1 MGVMLA
7 LAEQIDSTIDV
18 EEYLSGERISKIK
31 HEYVEGQVYAMA
43 GAKLNH
49 NRLVRNMSALLW
61 DALKE
66 APCEPVSSDM
76 LLKTTE
82 NHYRYPDVMV
92 ICDDDS
98 SNDDYVRENPVLII
112 EVLSKSTRKKDKA
125 EKREEYLAIDSLQE
139 YVLIEQDFA
148 EIDVQRRSNNWQS
161 SYHFLGDDIT
171 FDSINV
177 TVAVEDIYLRVDNDD
192 VQQFLAQQQ
201 AQLNE
206 ENEAVEKEDEES

>member
-1 MGVMLA
+1 MSA
-7 LAEQIDSTIDV
+7 LAEQIENTIDV
-18 EEYLSGERISKIK
+18 EEYLSGERVSDIK

-82 NHYRYPDVMV
+82 SHYRYPDVMV
-92 ICDDDS
+92 ICDDDH

-125 EKREEYLAIDSLQE
+125 EKREEYLSIDSLQE

-161 SYHFLGDDIT
+161 SYYFLGDEIT
-171 FDSINV
+171 FSAIDV
-177 TVAVEDIYLRVDNDD
+177 TVAVEDIYLRVDNEDI
-192 VQQFLAQQQ
+192 QQFLEQKQ
-201 AQLNE
+201 AKLIE
-206 ENEAVEKEDEES
+206 EKEVEANQQ